1 MCASSARRLKLVWL
15 YSCFMSFSD
24 SDASSN
30 DETRTREIN
39 KALKLETK
47 CTEIAD
53 YIECYYVQP
62 SDVKC

>member
-1 MCASSARRLKLVWL
+1 
-15 YSCFMSFSD
+15 MSMSD